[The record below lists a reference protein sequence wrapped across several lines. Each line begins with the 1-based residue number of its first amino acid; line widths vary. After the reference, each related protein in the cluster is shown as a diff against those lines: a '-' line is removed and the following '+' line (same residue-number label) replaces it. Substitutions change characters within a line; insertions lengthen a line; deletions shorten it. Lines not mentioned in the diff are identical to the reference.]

1 MRTGAH
7 AISALALMMSAAPA
21 IAQTVTSTAAHPYCK
36 DSALPPGAVRSALPT
51 DPSAP
56 CWMLLLGYGG
66 NGQLYQH
73 WQLVNPQAFDA
84 TNYRGFHGDNN

>member
-1 MRTGAH
+1 MRIGVH
-7 AISALALMMSAAPA
+7 AISALALMMSTAPA

-36 DSALPPGAVRSALPT
+36 ASTLPPDAARPAPPT
-51 DPSAP
+51 DPNVP

-73 WQLVNPQAFDA
+73 WQLVNPQAWDV
-84 TNYRGFHGDNN
+84 TNYHGFHTPGQ

>member
-1 MRTGAH
+1 MRFGFH
-7 AISALALMMSAAPA
+7 AIGALALMMGTTPT
-21 IAQTVTSTAAHPYCK
+21 IAQTVTATAAHAYCK
-36 DSALPPGAVRSALPT
+36 DSTPPTGAVQPARPT
-51 DPSAP
+51 NPSAR

-73 WQLVNPQAFDA
+73 WQLVNPQAFND